1 MTPESHS
8 AARGALL
15 LGQDVQGCCFAVTH
29 VPLLAG
35 TSLYISRTTL
45 QSQNLVT
52 QRMHYKHREC
62 SHPKKLQ
69 TKRNK
74 GQGEPTEKKS
84 YPGFKDNKGQYKM
97 KSSSNP
103 ELKWRT
109 KKVTDLGLEASQ
121 KLSCDTGL
129 TWIMHKL

>member
-15 LGQDVQGCCFAVTH
+15 LGQDVQGCSFAVTH

-103 ELKWRT
+103 EFKWRT
-109 KKVTDLGLEASQ
+109 KEVTDLGLEASQ